1 MSLNWNL
8 NKIANTETTC
18 WNTDSSGEEVMRGI
32 THTLI
37 FATMA
42 VDLGEIT
49 AKNVDEWL
57 VRVQVMA
64 RVSNDHGWLGITR
77 EKLVAHIGL
86 NTNVSNKTRKQ
97 FMGRMAKVLESR
109 CVTAARDTE
118 TAAG

>member
-8 NKIANTETTC
+8 SKIANTESVC
-18 WNTDSSGEEVMRGI
+18 WHKDSSGEETMRGI

-42 VDLGEIT
+42 VDLGAIT

-57 VRVQVMA
+57 VRVHVLA

-86 NTNVSNKTRKQ
+86 STNVSNKTRKQ
-97 FMGRMAKVLESR
+97 FMGRMAKSLEQR
-109 CVTAARDTE
+109 CVDAMRRNDTE
-118 TAAG
+118 VA